1 MYKIMIAD
9 DEPIVRKGLVNLVD
23 WNNLDCEIIYQADD
37 GALVLENL
45 AIYNPDILICD
56 IRMPR
61 VDGIGVA
68 KYIYEN
74 HLHTKMIILT
84 GFADFSYAR
93 LAIKYNVIE
102 YITKANALEGIPDA
116 IKKAKE
122 AIEKSKI
129 ATMVHDMSTLKINF
143 LKSVIDGS
151 LYDDDISTGLM
162 NYDIE
167 LGTYQVI
174 SLQFLRNDR
183 FSEIENGKF
192 YKSISN
198 FFTMFFSGYS
208 IYQIPLSKEQ
218 FCIIAYRMSSIDS
231 GTIKNVCQSLA
242 ETLEGFMQ
250 LNVIIGI
257 SSRYC
262 KSNELG
268 SAYQQASLFSNTFFL
283 DHSQKVYSASDA
295 ESFSHSVDM
304 KNLTRI
310 IDNIALE
317 IQKGNAIEALG
328 SFDELL
334 TLQSHSSIEIIKS
347 TGIIIINTCDKLLAT
362 YNTSTQVLTSN
373 KHILSDI
380 FGCTLL
386 TQYKE
391 IIENVIKVTTTYLN
405 NYLQSKNK
413 LILDTLNYINSHYHE
428 DITLLDIANKVHVN
442 SSYLSRSFKEHTG
455 STIIATLNNKKIE
468 KAKELLLNSDLKIYE
483 ISEAV
488 GISDTTYFSHFFKK
502 NTGLSPKEFKEN
514 NI

>member
-23 WNNLDCEIIYQADD
+23 WNNLDCEIIFQADD
-37 GALVLENL
+37 GALVIENL
-45 AIYNPDILICD
+45 DIYNPDILICD

-129 ATMVHDMSTLKINF
+129 ATMVPDMSTLKINF

-151 LYDDDISTGLM
+151 LFDDDISTGFM

-198 FFTMFFSGYS
+198 FFTMSFSGYS

-218 FCIIAYRMSSIDS
+218 FCIIVYRMSSIDS

-262 KSNELG
+262 KSNELV
-268 SAYQQASLFSNTFFL
+268 SAYQQANLFSNTFFL
-283 DHSQKVYSASDA
+283 DHNKKVYSASEAD
-295 ESFSHSVDM
+295 SFSLSVDM
-304 KNLTRI
+304 KNLTSI

-317 IQKGNAIEALG
+317 IQKGNAIEAIG
-328 SFDELL
+328 FFEELL

-373 KHILSDI
+373 KHILSNI

-386 TQYKE
+386 SQYKE
-391 IIENVIKVTTTYLN
+391 IIENVIKVTTSYLN
-405 NYLQSKNK
+405 NYLQCKNK
-413 LILDTLNYINSHYHE
+413 LILDTLNYINNHYHE